1 MLESLVT
8 LVTVS
13 VTDLVRNKLIYI
25 TRNTIT
31 ASLVNLA

>member
-13 VTDLVRNKLIYI
+13 VTDLVSNKLIYTGVLI
-25 TRNTIT
+25 PHLPLLD
-31 ASLVNLA
+31 S